1 MHPALAGLVPLP
13 GQIELHTGACI
24 ITDATRVDAPT
35 DPASAGVAGHF
46 VRDVQAVCG
55 LHLALVPSS
64 GPGDIVVSLRPERHD
79 LGAEGYELSIAPD
92 VVQLTSPS
100 AHGLWNGTRTLL
112 QMFTPGAN
120 VQELPALHIIDV
132 PRFEWRGAMLDVARH
147 FFGVDQVIRF
157 IELIARYK
165 LNRLHLHLTDDQGWR
180 IEIPGWPSLTSIGGS
195 TAVGGGPGGWFS
207 QQDWAEIVSQ
217 AAHHFVTIV
226 PEIDLP
232 GHTNAALASV
242 PELNVDGRPPPLYTG
257 RDVGFSSLRM
267 HLPTTGRFIDE
278 VIGSIVDTTPGRYIH
293 VGGDEAHA
301 TDHHEYVAFI
311 QLLLATVTGHGATMV
326 GWEEIATAPL
336 RDDVLV
342 QHWLRPETAMA
353 APAGSRLIMSPAH
366 HTYLDMRHA
375 EDDPFGRR
383 WAGSIDLDTAYEWDP
398 AVLVVGVD
406 ERRIAG
412 VEAPLWTE
420 KVATFSEVE
429 QRCFPR
435 LACLAEVGWTP
446 QASRQWSSARH
457 RLAVETDRLAA
468 RGVNVYRSRVTHP
481 D

>member
-13 GQIELHTGACI
+13 GHLELRAGTCT
-24 ITDATRVDAPT
+24 ITDRTRVHAPT

-55 LHLALVPSS
+55 LHLALVPTSAQ
-64 GPGDIVVSLRPERHD
+64 GDIVASLRPERFD
-79 LGAEGYELSIAPD
+79 LGPEGYELSIEPD
-92 VVQLTSPS
+92 AVRLTSAT

-112 QMFTPGAN
+112 QMFTPGAT
-120 VQELPALHIIDV
+120 VQVLPALHIVDV

-180 IEIPGWPSLTSIGGS
+180 IEIPGRPSLTSIGGS

-207 QQDWAEIVSQ
+207 QRDWAEIVSQ

-242 PELNVDGRPPPLYTG
+242 AELNVDGLLPALYTG
-257 RDVGFSSLRM
+257 REVGFSSLRM
-267 HLPTTGRFIDE
+267 HLPATARFVDD
-278 VIGSIVDTTPGRYIH
+278 VIGALCDATPGRYIH
-293 VGGDEAHA
+293 IGGDEAHA
-301 TDHHEYVAFI
+301 TDHDEYVSFI
-311 QLLLATVTGHGATMV
+311 RLLQDTVTAHGKTMV

-336 RDDVLV
+336 HGEVLV
-342 QHWLRPETAMA
+342 QHWLHPETAMA
-353 APAGSRLIMSPAH
+353 APPQARFIMSPAR

-398 AVLVVGVD
+398 AALVVGVD
-406 ERRIAG
+406 DQRIAG

-420 KVATFSEVE
+420 KVATFPEVE
-429 QRCFPR
+429 QRCLPR
-435 LACLAEVGWTP
+435 LVCLAEVGWTP
-446 QASRQWSSARH
+446 QASRDWSNARH
-457 RLAVETDRLAA
+457 RLAVETDRLAS
-468 RGVNVYRSRVTHP
+468 RGVNVYRSRLANTA
-481 D
+481 